1 MDPFEISGF
10 QVNSRHGE
18 EERILLLGSRAFGK
32 FMYNRGCLFS
42 GGVSLGKILTT

>member
-1 MDPFEISGF
+1 MDPFENSGF
-10 QVNSRHGE
+10 QENSRHG